1 MKNLFIGL
9 FCTAVLRC
17 GAQTTDS
24 SAQKAA
30 LYFHQAEIAAKDQ
43 KVWRAKLYGPML
55 LTDPQTRLTFANEP
69 DSAGLLHP
77 VAGIYEGY
85 LPSAVMVANTAID
98 WEGKKWSVMLWPL
111 PQDRD
116 DRVNLMLHESFH
128 RIQEGIGL
136 PERSPTVDHL
146 ASLWGRVY
154 FLLELQALKTAM
166 NKPVNQRCADLTAA
180 LMFRY
185 QRKARFPSTF
195 GNERVLEMSEGLA
208 EYTGMILGRPQ
219 AHIPGHLNNQVDTA
233 ANRKS
238 LIRSSAYL
246 TGPLYGYLL
255 YEKVPGWTARVD
267 SNSDFPLLL
276 AQAYHIPLPRPPA
289 RAALARLEAAYG
301 GDKIIPLEK
310 LKEAKRLQTMAQ
322 YVALFTKKPVLTLE
336 LIHMSIEF
344 NPNTLFDLGAYG
356 TVYPTGQVSDNWGK
370 LVVKGGG
377 LLLKDWKTITLS
389 MEDCATNDAG
399 KLTGK
404 GWQLQL
410 INGWKLE
417 RADALHYRL
426 VQSAP

>member
-24 SAQKAA
+24 FAQKAA
-30 LYFHQAEIAAKDQ
+30 SYFHQAEIAAKDQ

-154 FLLELQALKTAM
+154 FLLELQALRAALSKH
-166 NKPVNQRCADLTAA
+166 VDQRSADLHAA
-180 LMFRY
+180 LVFRY
-185 QRKARFPSTF
+185 QRKALFPATF

-208 EYTGMILGRPQ
+208 EYTGMILGRPH
-219 AHIPGHLNNQVDTA
+219 ANIPGHLNSQVDTA

-255 YEKVPGWTARVD
+255 YEKASGWTAKVD
-267 SNSDFPLLL
+267 SDSDFPLLL
-276 AQAYHIPLPRPPA
+276 AQAYHITLPRQPGK
-289 RAALARLEAAYG
+289 AALAHLAAAYG
-301 GDKIIPLEK
+301 GGTIIPSEQH
-310 LKEAKRLQTMAQ
+310 KEAKRMQTVKA
-322 YVALFTKKPVLTLE
+322 YVDLFTKKPALTLE
-336 LIHMSIEF
+336 LVHMSIEF

-377 LLLKDWKTITLS
+377 LLLKDWKAVTLS
-389 MEDCATNDAG
+389 MEGFSHPDERS
-399 KLTGK
+399 LTGQ

-410 INGWKLE
+410 ADGWHLE
-417 RADALHYRL
+417 QGDALHYRL
-426 VQSAP
+426 IQK